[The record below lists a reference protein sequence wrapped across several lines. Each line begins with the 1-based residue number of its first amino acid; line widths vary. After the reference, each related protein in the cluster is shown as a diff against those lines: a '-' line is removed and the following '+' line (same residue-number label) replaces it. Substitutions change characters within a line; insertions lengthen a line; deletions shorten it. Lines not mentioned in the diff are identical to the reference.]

1 MRFFLR
7 TRKFKICIVSL
18 CVILVISFV
27 VRILS
32 GMLSPGSSALG
43 VITKPFQQFFT
54 EVAGG
59 ISNFAKSVGEGNKL
73 IIENKQLE
81 EELNELRGVV
91 AENDE
96 LKLENEFYKDYLE
109 IKDQNPD
116 FKFCD
121 AKLISRDDDD
131 PFGGFVIN
139 KGSVHGIKQ
148 YDTVIV
154 GNYLIGYVD
163 QVGINTSKVV
173 TLLSPKI
180 TLGVNDSRT
189 LDAGLVTGTADFAGE
204 AKVKLYNLQ
213 RNCTVAVGDYIVSS
227 GEGVF
232 PEGLLVGTVDNIKN
246 DDYTFS
252 TYASVSLFANL
263 DEIKSVMVITGFE
276 GKGVLMDDEE

>member
-1 MRFFLR
+1 MGLG
-7 TRKFKICIVSL
+7 TRDAFSFVGDGSVSDAAASIPALEKFKICIVSL

-27 VRILS
+27 VHILS
-32 GMLSPGSSALG
+32 GILSPGSSALG

-121 AKLISRDDDD
+121 AKPLNV
-131 PFGGFVIN
+131 FAYCN
-139 KGSVHGIKQ
+139 LHGLWK
-148 YDTVIV
+148 
-154 GNYLIGYVD
+154 
-163 QVGINTSKVV
+163 S
-173 TLLSPKI
+173 
-180 TLGVNDSRT
+180 
-189 LDAGLVTGTADFAGE
+189 
-204 AKVKLYNLQ
+204 
-213 RNCTVAVGDYIVSS
+213 
-227 GEGVF
+227 
-232 PEGLLVGTVDNIKN
+232 
-246 DDYTFS
+246 
-252 TYASVSLFANL
+252 
-263 DEIKSVMVITGFE
+263 EIK
-276 GKGVLMDDEE
+276 